1 MAGDVNLTRREL
13 SEYFI
18 KTFPGFERVRE
29 QRQDIF
35 YNLLYDFFAVP
46 YFGKLAEGV
55 DLTHFANPYTGSGV
69 SLISLY
75 ACNGKT
81 SFTNRLINNSLLSKY
96 ITNRRAKAEKEDL
109 PFILTRADI
118 SDLFSGRGRDEVFVA
133 VNCPNRFVPASSSL
147 NPPIMEALLNPS
159 QDSLII
165 DYITENNLI

>member
-1 MAGDVNLTRREL
+1 MVGDITLTRHEF

-18 KTFPGFERVRE
+18 KTFPGFEKVRE
-29 QRQDIF
+29 QRQDLF
-35 YNLLYDFFAVP
+35 YNLIYDFFAVP
-46 YFGKLAEGV
+46 YFGKLNEGV

-96 ITNRRAKAEKEDL
+96 IANRRAKAEKEDL
-109 PFILTRADI
+109 PVILTRADI

-133 VNCPNRFVPASSSL
+133 VNCPHRFVPVSSSL
-147 NPPIMEALLNPS
+147 NHPIKEVLLNPS
-159 QDSLII
+159 QDSLVI
-165 DYITENNLI
+165 DYITKNNLI